1 MSADTARRDAMLG
14 KFRSLF
20 GASPTAWVRAPGRAE
35 LLGTD
40 TDDHLGYVMTMG
52 IHLDTWIAF
61 RPSGSARARVW
72 SMNVDRGT
80 DRAASRRCCTARC
93 P

>member
-1 MSADTARRDAMLG
+1 MSEPMTEGRARQSELASQ
-14 KFRSLF
+14 FRRLY
-20 GASPTAWVRAPGRAE
+20 GGEPAGWVRAPGRAE

-40 TDDHLGYVMTMG
+40 TDDHLGYVMTMA

-61 RPSGSARARVW
+61 RPSGSSRVRFH
-72 SMNVDRGT
+72 SLNIGQG
-80 DRAASRRCCTARC
+80 CE